1 MKSAGF
7 ATIAEQLCEQRGL
20 RLQGEKKTMNDSFF
34 QQIEKAERLCE
45 ILMPYSLFNTE
56 QTMEDVQLLK
66 ERVRSGQDTVS
77 ENYLSVMNALV
88 IQLSE
93 ILEEQ
98 GVMV

>member
-1 MKSAGF
+1 
-7 ATIAEQLCEQRGL
+7 
-20 RLQGEKKTMNDSFF
+20 MNDSFF

-56 QTMEDVQLLK
+56 QTLEDVQLLK

-77 ENYLSVMNALV
+77 ENVLSVMNALV